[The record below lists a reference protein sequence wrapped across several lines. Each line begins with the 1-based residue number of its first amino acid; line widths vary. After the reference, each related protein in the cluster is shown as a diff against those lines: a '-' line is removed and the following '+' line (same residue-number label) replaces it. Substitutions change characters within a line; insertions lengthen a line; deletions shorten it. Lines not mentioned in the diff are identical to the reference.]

1 MRARNTA
8 NPATTFAKKVTDNAL
23 KNNKMMIMW
32 KKINEFFRD
41 KKPKIS
47 AVIMAYLP
55 LILMNI
61 WAN

>member
-32 KKINEFFRD
+32 KKINEFSEI
-41 KKPKIS
+41 KKQK
-47 AVIMAYLP
+47 YQL
-55 LILMNI
+55 
-61 WAN
+61 